1 MLWTLAATVAGST
14 LALRDPVHAAT
25 SYEAVGRVVSISPE
39 RTVVHI
45 AHEAIPGVMGAM
57 TMSFTARV
65 ASQLAGV
72 TAGDRVRFAFT
83 VTDDGQRLLDA
94 VRRAP

>member
-1 MLWTLAATVAGST
+1 MLLSGAGVASTVPRAA
-14 LALRDPVHAAT
+14 HAEAR
-25 SYEAVGRVVSISPE
+25 YEATGRVVSLGADRGAVS
-39 RTVVHI
+39 I

-57 TMSFTARV
+57 TMSFAARD

-72 TAGDRVRFAFT
+72 AVGDRVRFAFT
-83 VTDDGQRLLDA
+83 VTDDGRRLLDS